1 MKKLYILGAM
11 VCGLAACKPNIEPKA
26 PERGDADFSR
36 YLAAGS
42 SHTAGITNRSLY
54 LEGQQN
60 SYPHMLA
67 EQFRTV
73 GGGEFRQPL
82 VQGQHGW
89 PLGKLMLGTVQGPCD
104 TLPYMTVVPF
114 RGALDTTGTHLNIY
128 SQGPFGNMGI
138 PETKVTDYI
147 VDGFAMNNRFARR
160 MFNKPATARPVD
172 ELLQPEHTFF
182 TLWLGMEDVLNYA
195 TAGGET
201 PPSANNRNLI
211 TSPAQFS
218 IAYDSVLNTLIR
230 NGAKGVV
237 LTIPDILHMPYFRAL
252 PAKSME
258 LDIRDANRLNLK
270 YNSTQVHFDV
280 GMNYYLV
287 EDKTAAKGYRQLR
300 EGELVRMDVPQDSIR
315 CAGWG
320 WEVPMPSIWVLTAD
334 EIQNIRNA
342 MSSYNDIIF
351 TLAKKYNVPV
361 SDVRYF
367 LQTVRE
373 EGTQYNGVNF
383 TYDFIHGGLF
393 SLDGRHFT
401 GRGNALI
408 ANSIINTING
418 HYGSSVPLVDANMYS
433 GVKQP

>member
-36 YLAAGS
+36 YLAVGS
-42 SHTAGITNRSLY
+42 SHTAGVTNGSLY
-54 LEGQQN
+54 LEGQKN
-60 SYPHMLA
+60 SYPYMLA

-73 GGGEFRQPL
+73 GGGEFKQPL
-82 VQGQHGW
+82 VPGEHGW
-89 PLGKLMLGTVQGPCD
+89 PKGKLILGTVQGPCD

-172 ELLQPEHTFF
+172 ELLLIEHTFF
-182 TLWLGMEDVLNYA
+182 TLWLGVEDVLNYA
-195 TAGGET
+195 AAGGET

-218 IAYDSVLNTLIR
+218 VAYDSVLNTITR

-237 LTIPDILHMPYFRAL
+237 LTVPNILDMPYFRAL

-280 GMNYYLV
+280 GMNYYLI
-287 EDKTAAKGYRQLR
+287 EDKTAPKGYRQLK
-300 EGELVRMDVPQDSIR
+300 EGELIRMDVPMDSIR

-320 WEVPMPSIWVLTAD
+320 WEVPMPAVWVLTAD
-334 EIQNIRNA
+334 EIQAVRNA
-342 MSSYNDIIF
+342 LNSYNDIIF
-351 TLAKKYNVPV
+351 TLAKKYSVPI

-367 LQTVRE
+367 LQTVQE
-373 EGTQYNGVNF
+373 DGTQYNGADF

-393 SLDGRHFT
+393 SLDGLRFT

-408 ANSIINTING
+408 ANHIINTING
-418 HYGSSVPLVDANMYS
+418 HYGSSIPYVDANMYS
-433 GVKQP
+433 GIKQP